1 MPKTTLLVILRSLLP
16 EFPCIDQGSQPL
28 NKEEKSSE
36 EALGSQPGAALTPS
50 RSPSFPG
57 CQRGRRLITEAG
69 VCMRRGRHSRFPG
82 VCLPTEAR
90 EFLTPGRDGGGG
102 MAATPGTA
110 TPGGHT
116 HPQAALQVQRDH
128 SPARRLA
135 SEQVDL
141 SGATQPRAPRGPG
154 GVEPSPA
161 LGRLR
166 HLSPGSVLGPPAK
179 MRVEV

>member
-1 MPKTTLLVILRSLLP
+1 MPKTSLLVILRSLLP
-16 EFPCIDQGSQPL
+16 DFPCIDQGSQPL

-90 EFLTPGRDGGGG
+90 EFLTPGRDGPEGWQPLL
-102 MAATPGTA
+102 ARPHLVDTPTPKLLCRCSGTTA
-110 TPGGHT
+110 QLVASPLSRST
-116 HPQAALQVQRDH
+116 
-128 SPARRLA
+128 SPA
-135 SEQVDL
+135 
-141 SGATQPRAPRGPG
+141 P
-154 GVEPSPA
+154 
-161 LGRLR
+161 
-166 HLSPGSVLGPPAK
+166 LSPELPVGRAVWSRHRLLGTC
-179 MRVEV
+179 VT

>member
-1 MPKTTLLVILRSLLP
+1 MPKTSLLVILRSLLP

-82 VCLPTEAR
+82 VCLPSEAH
-90 EFLTPGRDGGGG
+90 EFLTPGRDGARGRDGSHSWHRS
-102 MAATPGTA
+102 
-110 TPGGHT
+110 GHT